1 MRREVFILEIKQV
14 MRSHLVLPCRCGK
27 GWLLFICEIASYG
40 ERNLMYHILE
50 SKPVVCNYCGM
61 VVASGSGSIHTH
73 PQMKKRQKKNR
84 GRIVDLL
91 NLFLK

>member
-1 MRREVFILEIKQV
+1 MWREVIILELKHV

-27 GWLLFICEIASYG
+27 GWLLYPCETASYG
-40 ERNLMYHILE
+40 ERNLLYNILE
-50 SKPVVCNYCGM
+50 SKPAVCNYCGM
-61 VVASGSGSIHTH
+61 VVNSGSGSIHTH

-84 GRIVDLL
+84 GHIADII